1 MDDEVTLGR
10 KLRSLREAT
19 GQSLRELAR
28 EIGVSAPFLSDVELG
43 RRYPSG
49 EVLAILSE
57 KLGVKTEDL
66 KNLDTR
72 TSISDLRRMLEKT
85 PSLGFAFRSVVN
97 HVNSGKLSPD
107 ALAAKLRELSRG
119 TKSVP

>member
-1 MDDEVTLGR
+1 MNEEMTLGR
-10 KLRSLREAT
+10 KLRTLREAT
-19 GQSLRELAR
+19 GQSLRELAK

-49 EVLAILSE
+49 DVLASLSR

-72 TSISDLRRMLEKT
+72 SSMADLKRMLEAT

-97 HVNSGKLSPD
+97 HVNAGKLSPGEVV
-107 ALAAKLRELSRG
+107 AKLRELSDG
-119 TKSVP
+119 SL